1 MAAVWRI
8 DVRVMGQEPTV
19 PTQGEPTVVHIGATA
34 REMERIF
41 RLLDIILKAQ
51 SR

>member
-19 PTQGEPTVVHIGATA
+19 PIQGEPTVVHTGATA
-34 REMERIF
+34 REVERSL
-41 RLLDIILKAQ
+41 RLLDII
-51 SR
+51 